1 LDFTITFY
9 SSLKKTLNYF
19 LFFINKE
26 NKMNNYSNNTR
37 SMNGLNNINANS
49 GTFEEIDVNTLVVN
63 TSGTA
68 PTIADPLDYSDNIAT
83 TEWVT
88 NHAGVGY
95 VTINTTQNITGEKT
109 FSNAN
114 TIVSGNLI
122 TNSIRSSSGTTDINI
137 GQNLTT
143 GDINMGTTF
152 IGPTMNVALNW
163 GSGSNSGQLALR
175 GGSFT
180 LASTG
185 NYNQSSGASFQTNIS
200 TNQSTGE
207 LAIGTAGNRS
217 GAIYINTG
225 NTSTAPIF
233 ISSGTNANAPIT
245 IGSTASTTQTCNMNA
260 ITNFSKIPSC
270 AITATSANELVN
282 LTTLN
287 GAITTAGSGYVTLA
301 GAQTITGDK
310 TFTGSSDFLS
320 LNASYISNTSSI
332 DTPSVASGLQTDDL
346 NIGQNQTSGKLFL
359 GCRTDRTGAIN
370 IGTLATGNA
379 PIVVGSTSSTTQTAT
394 HNAITTFN
402 KIPFC
407 SGVPATGNH
416 LVNKTYTDGT
426 FVDLTSNQSIAGIKT
441 FTDSIEVWNNID
453 ARSFADPLTIGD
465 NLTTGDIF
473 LAPNATSSSLNWGN
487 PSCTGLLNLQGGEIN
502 IYGSQNFTARCGLTS
517 QMNIADTQTS
527 GVINI
532 GGLTNRSGSILIN
545 TGPSSTAT
553 VAISSL
559 TSLNAPIIIGS
570 STSTTQTAT
579 HNAISTFT
587 KIPQCAINSIGD
599 NNDLINYGTLN
610 QRFTDERPYFNPT
623 GTIITYAGSSAP
635 TGYLLCDGTLYSQ
648 FTYPSLFSVIFN
660 TYGGSFPNF
669 RVPNTQGLFISSS
682 GTQTLNSIS
691 YTRTLATRQNDTIAN
706 HKHTYSDSHYYDDAT
721 SGQPNGSTADGC
733 LSGSQ
738 YQTPGGDTAGMNADE
753 QFQNR
758 LTKGTFL
765 ASATQVNQAT
775 APTVGVITGTETYP
789 ANIAFGHYIKY

>member
-1 LDFTITFY
+1 
-9 SSLKKTLNYF
+9 
-19 LFFINKE
+19 
-26 NKMNNYSNNTR
+26 
-37 SMNGLNNINANS
+37 MNGLNNINANS
-49 GTFEEIDVNTLVVN
+49 GTFEEIDVNTLVIN

-68 PTIADPLDYSDNIAT
+68 PIIADPLDYSNNIAT

-95 VTINTTQNITGEKT
+95 VTINTSQNILGEKT
-109 FSNAN
+109 FSNTN
-114 TIVSGNLI
+114 TKITGNTV
-122 TNSIRSSSGTTDINI
+122 TNSIQSLDPTTNINI
-137 GQNLTT
+137 GTQLTT
-143 GDINMGTTF
+143 GDINLGTTF
-152 IGPTMNVALNW
+152 IGPTMGIALNW
-163 GSGSNSGQLALR
+163 GSTSNTGQLSLA
-175 GGSFT
+175 GGSFNLLSSGIYT
-180 LASTG
+180 QRSGPTFG
-185 NYNQSSGASFQTNIS
+185 MTIGDTQSSGIMNI
-200 TNQSTGE
+200 
-207 LAIGTAGNRS
+207 ANRGDRA
-217 GAIYINTG
+217 GAININTG
-225 NTSTAPIF
+225 GTSTAPIN
-233 ISSGTNANAPIT
+233 ISSGTNDNAPIT
-245 IGSTASTTQTCNMNA
+245 IGSTSSTTQTCNMNA
-260 ITNFSKIPSC
+260 MTNFSKIPSC

-320 LNASYISNTSSI
+320 LNATYISNTSSI
-332 DTPSVASGLQTDDL
+332 DTPSITSGLGTDDL
-346 NIGQNQTSGKLFL
+346 NIGQNQTGGKLFL

-416 LVNKTYTDGT
+416 LTNKTYTDGT
-426 FVDLTSNQSIAGIKT
+426 FVKLTGNESIAGIKT
-441 FTDSIEVWNNID
+441 FTDGIEVWNNID
-453 ARSFADPLTIGD
+453 ARSFADPITIGN

-473 LAPNATSSSLNWGN
+473 LAPNGTSSGLNWGN
-487 PSCTGLLNLQGGEIN
+487 PFCTGLLNLQGGEID
-502 IYGSQNFTARCGLTS
+502 IYGTQNFTARCGLTS

-545 TGPSSTAT
+545 SGPSSTAA

-559 TSLNAPIIIGS
+559 TSVNAPIIIGS

-610 QRFTDERPYFNPT
+610 QRFTDERPYFNPV
-623 GTIITYAGSSAP
+623 GTIITFAGSTAP

-648 FTYPSLFSVIFN
+648 FTYPALFSVIFN
-660 TYGGSFPNF
+660 TYGGGFPNF
-669 RVPNTQGLFISSS
+669 RVPNTQGIFISSS
-682 GTQTLNSIS
+682 GTQTLNSVS
-691 YTRTLATRQNDTIAN
+691 YTRTLGTRQNDTVED
-706 HKHTYSDSHYYDDAT
+706 HKHTYSDMMWWDTDT
-721 SGQPNGSTADGC
+721 GGGSGQTIFVAGTD
-733 LSGSQ
+733 
-738 YQTPGGDTAGMNADE
+738 YQVPGGDTVGSNGDGN
-753 QFQNR
+753 FSNR
-758 LTKGTFL
+758 LTKATYPSTAVNPGTP
-765 ASATQVNQAT
+765 AQQWNTPTNVSAIT
-775 APTVGVITGTETYP
+775 ATETHP
-789 ANIAFGHYIKY
+789 ANIALGHYIKF